1 MRFLLFVSLLL
12 FVFSVQ
18 SQKTQQMVLHFQNH
32 FGNEILVPE
41 RSYSLNGDTLTIN
54 RFKYYISHVQL
65 IDEQGKKIKLP
76 VQYYLIDA
84 ADSNSSIIQ
93 LEIPF
98 GKYTSIQFL
107 LGVDSARN
115 VSGVQSGALD
125 PLHGMFWTWNSG
137 YIMAKLEG
145 TAISSQIAGK
155 QFTYHIG
162 GFRGNNNTSRQ
173 IVLPISSSN
182 NRINIIAD
190 AKKWFEGPN
199 ELVIA
204 KEPICHSP
212 GALAVRIANNY
223 ATMFSILPKEK

>member
-76 VQYYLIDA
+76 FQYYLIDA

-173 IVLPISSSN
+173 IVLPISLSN

>member
-1 MRFLLFVSLLL
+1 
-12 FVFSVQ
+12 
-18 SQKTQQMVLHFQNH
+18 
-32 FGNEILVPE
+32 
-41 RSYSLNGDTLTIN
+41 
-54 RFKYYISHVQL
+54 
-65 IDEQGKKIKLP
+65 
-76 VQYYLIDA
+76 
-84 ADSNSSIIQ
+84 
-93 LEIPF
+93 
-98 GKYTSIQFL
+98 
-107 LGVDSARN
+107 
-115 VSGVQSGALD
+115 
-125 PLHGMFWTWNSG
+125 
-137 YIMAKLEG
+137 MAKLEG

-173 IVLPISSSN
+173 IVLPISLSN

>member
-1 MRFLLFVSLLL
+1 
-12 FVFSVQ
+12 
-18 SQKTQQMVLHFQNH
+18 MVLHFQNH

-76 VQYYLIDA
+76 FQYYLIDA

-125 PLHGMFWTWNSG
+125 PLHGMFWMEQRI
-137 YIMAKLEG
+137 YY
-145 TAISSQIAGK
+145 GK
-155 QFTYHIG
+155 T
-162 GFRGNNNTSRQ
+162 
-173 IVLPISSSN
+173 
-182 NRINIIAD
+182 
-190 AKKWFEGPN
+190 
-199 ELVIA
+199 
-204 KEPICHSP
+204 
-212 GALAVRIANNY
+212 
-223 ATMFSILPKEK
+223 